1 MVLTTGVAARTSTRQ
16 TPPTTASMNPSRV
29 PVSRRARST
38 SPAASSA
45 VSTGTNAA
53 LIAASAN
60 SWRMRLGTTETDTY
74 VL

>member
-1 MVLTTGVAARTSTRQ
+1 MSTRQ
-16 TPPTTASMNPSRV
+16 TAPTTANMKPSSV
-29 PVSRRARST
+29 PVSFRARST

-60 SWRMRLGTTETDTY
+60 SCRIRLGTTETDTK

>member
-1 MVLTTGVAARTSTRQ
+1 MSTTHKA
-16 TPPTTASMNPSRV
+16 PTTASMKPSRV

-53 LIAASAN
+53 LMAASAN
-60 SWRMRLGTTETDTY
+60 SCRIRFGTTETDTK